1 MGDTRQVKF
10 KNILAYGS
18 GDFFGGGS
26 FLIISTLFMVFL
38 TNVAKIP
45 PQYAGLIVLIG
56 KAWDAISDPLIG
68 ILSDRSK
75 SKFGRRHVF
84 FLYGIIPVAISYYLL
99 WSAVHC
105 DSTALKVLYYI
116 FTYSLFSTVFTVV
129 MVPYN
134 ALVTEMSTEY
144 KTRTRLSGA
153 KMAFSQF
160 SALIAGTI
168 PSYIVNNMYKDN
180 PEAGFRL
187 VGLIFGILYAIPWI
201 IVFFGTFEQPGL
213 NKDRKAI
220 PIKDNFKQLKTLL
233 ENRTF
238 RVHISMYLLAYVA
251 MDILSA
257 SFIFYTTYYIG
268 RPEKFYFYLG
278 IFLLSQL
285 CALGFYMHIA
295 NKIGKGK
302 TYRIGASI
310 VVCVMLAFFVV
321 LTPQTPNYII
331 YLLCAVMGL
340 GFSAIISMPWAM
352 LPESCDVEILCHG
365 RDRSGAV
372 AGMFTLI
379 RKLIQAVVL
388 WLFGI
393 TLATFGFDGSAAVQ
407 SDIAIMAI
415 RVSFTF
421 IPLIL
426 MIFGVIMS
434 YKYKVTPK
442 TFQIAQNE
450 IKRIKLGG
458 NKIDIKEENK
468 IVIEQLTG
476 HPYID

>member
-1 MGDTRQVKF
+1 MLDKRKVKLR
-10 KNILAYGS
+10 NILAYGS

-45 PQYAGLIVLIG
+45 PQYAGLIVMVG
-56 KAWDAISDPLIG
+56 KCWDAISDPLVG

-75 SKFGRRHVF
+75 SKYGRRHVF
-84 FLYGIIPVAISYYLL
+84 FLYGIVPVAISYYLL
-99 WSAVHC
+99 WSAVQF
-105 DSTALKVLYYI
+105 DSMTFKILYYM
-116 FTYSLFSTVFTVV
+116 FTYSLFSTVFTFV

-134 ALVTEMSTEY
+134 ALVTEMSTDY

-187 VGLIFGILYAIPWI
+187 VGLVFGILYAVPWI
-201 IVFFGTFEQPGL
+201 IVFFGTFEQPGI
-213 NKDRKAI
+213 NKERTAL
-220 PIKDNFKQLKTLL
+220 PIKENFKQLKSLL

-238 RVHISMYLLAYVA
+238 KVHIGMYLLAYVA

-257 SFIFYTTYYIG
+257 SFIYYTTYYLG
-268 RPEKFYFYLG
+268 RPQQFYFYLG

-285 CALGFYMHIA
+285 CALAFYMHIA
-295 NKIGKGK
+295 NIIGKGK
-302 TYRIGASI
+302 TYRIGAII
-310 VVCVMLAFFVV
+310 VVFVMLAFFV
-321 LTPQTPNYII
+321 LLKPETPNFII
-331 YLLCAVMGL
+331 YILCIIMGV

-352 LPESCDVEILCHG
+352 LPESCDIEILCHE

-393 TLATFGFDGSAAVQ
+393 TLATFGFDGTAAVQ
-407 SDIAIMAI
+407 SDAAVMAI

-426 MIFGVIMS
+426 MVCGVIVS
-434 YKYKVTPK
+434 FKYKITPK
-442 TFQIAQNE
+442 TFQIAQDE
-450 IKRIKLGG
+450 IKRIAEGG
-458 NKIDIKEENK
+458 DKKDITDENRI
-468 IVIEQLTG
+468 IVEQLTG
-476 HPYID
+476 HPYIK

>member
-1 MGDTRQVKF
+1 MSDTRKVKLR
-10 KNILAYGS
+10 NILAYGS
-18 GDFFGGGS
+18 GDFYGGGS

-45 PQYAGLIVLIG
+45 PQYAGLIVMIG

-75 SKFGRRHVF
+75 SKRGRRHVF
-84 FLYGIIPVAISYYLL
+84 FFYGIIPVAISYYLL
-99 WSAVHC
+99 WMTVHF
-105 DSTALKVLYYI
+105 DSLALRIVYY
-116 FTYSLFSTVFTVV
+116 TLAYSLFSTVFTFM

-134 ALVTEMSTEY
+134 ALISEMSTEY

-160 SALIAGTI
+160 SALIAGTV

-180 PEAGFRL
+180 PEAGFKL
-187 VGLIFGILYAIPWI
+187 VGLVFGLIYMIPWI
-201 IVFFGTFEQPGL
+201 IVYFGTFEQPGI
-213 NKDRKAI
+213 NKERKTL
-220 PIKDNFKQLKTLL
+220 PIKENFKQLKSLL
-233 ENRTF
+233 ENKTF
-238 RVHISMYLLAYVA
+238 RIHIAMYLLAYVA

-257 SFIFYTTYYIG
+257 SFIYYTTYYIG

-285 CALGFYMHIA
+285 CALAFYMHIA
-295 NKIGKGK
+295 NIIGKGK
-302 TYRIGASI
+302 TYRIGAII
-310 VVCVMLAFFVV
+310 VVAVMLAFFFV
-321 LTPQTPNYII
+321 LTPQTPNYVI
-331 YLLCAVMGL
+331 YILCIVMGV

-388 WLFGI
+388 WLFGLS
-393 TLATFGFDGSAAVQ
+393 LAAFGFDGSLTFQ
-407 SDIAIMAI
+407 SDTAVMAI
-415 RVSFTF
+415 RVAFTF
-421 IPLIL
+421 VPLIL
-426 MIFGVIMS
+426 MIGGIIMS
-434 YKYKVTPK
+434 FKYRVTPS
-442 TFQIAQNE
+442 TFKVATDE
-450 IKRIKLGG
+450 ISRMKDGGLKR
-458 NKIDIKEENK
+458 DISDENREIVEE
-468 IVIEQLTG
+468 LTG
-476 HPYID
+476 HPYLD

>member
-1 MGDTRQVKF
+1 MADSREVKLR
-10 KNILAYGS
+10 NILAYGS

-38 TNVAKIP
+38 INVAKIP
-45 PQYAGLIVLIG
+45 PQYAGLIVMIG
-56 KAWDAISDPLIG
+56 KAWDAISDPLVG

-75 SKFGRRHVF
+75 SKYGRRHVF
-84 FLYGIIPVAISYYLL
+84 FLYGIVPVAISYYLL
-99 WSAVHC
+99 WSAVQF
-105 DSTALKVLYYI
+105 DSLVFKIIYYT

-134 ALVTEMSTEY
+134 ALVTEMSTDY

-213 NKDRKAI
+213 NKDRTAL
-220 PIKDNFKQLKTLL
+220 PIKENFKQLKTLL
-233 ENRTF
+233 ENKTF
-238 RVHISMYLLAYVA
+238 KVHIGMYLLAYVA
-251 MDILSA
+251 MDILST

-302 TYRIGASI
+302 TYRIGATI
-310 VVCVMLAFFVV
+310 VVAVMLAFFF
-321 LTPQTPNYII
+321 LLKPQTPNYII
-331 YLLCAVMGL
+331 YILCIVMGI

-352 LPESCDVEILCHG
+352 LPESCEVEILYHE

-388 WLFGI
+388 WLFGMA
-393 TLATFGFDGSAAVQ
+393 LATFGFDGSAAIQGDTAV
-407 SDIAIMAI
+407 MAI

-426 MIFGVIMS
+426 MIFGVLLSFI
-434 YKYKVTPK
+434 YKVTPK
-442 TFQIAQNE
+442 TFQIAQDE
-450 IKRIKLGG
+450 IKRIKDGG
-458 NKIDIKEENK
+458 IRKDITDENRI
-468 IVIEQLTG
+468 IVEQLTG